1 MVAMIRCQ
9 FNFKGRAVIT
19 IELNIMG
26 SKDKQSVKGY
36 ATASEFL
43 GVHKDMTGDTWA
55 VTHLL
60 SSFRVKGRLE
70 RKKDAMHLANE
81 IKDKL
86 DWSKSAEEVLEEF
99 KKEKPLI

>member
-1 MVAMIRCQ
+1 M
-9 FNFKGRAVIT
+9 IT
-19 IELNIMG
+19 IELDIMG

-43 GVHKDMTGDTWA
+43 GVHKDSWNYWN

-60 SSFRVKGRLE
+60 SGFKVKGKLE

-86 DWSKSAEEVLEEF
+86 DWSQSAEDVLKEF
-99 KKEKPLI
+99 ESKDKKPFI